1 MFNFPL
7 NPALTRPLR
16 IHSLAD
22 ALTLFFADM
31 SLSPWKFGTD
41 QQQRNIY
48 FLVRRTAE
56 VLCLFLGKSRT
67 GITLEEL
74 LNLDDALIR
83 VAVEEGIDR
92 KHASIY
98 ATGCRKIIEYARN
111 CGWSCDA
118 VVRMVVW
125 DPVKEALTNTK
136 DCALQLVKFLIAA
149 GKTPAQTTEADLQS
163 WHTHATKDGMFAA
176 TADRILIRF
185 RGRMRLSKLD
195 HLFPL
200 LDLESK
206 KRSSYRKKDEGM
218 ELAIRDEIEQLIAS
232 RSPNYLPDRAACEA
246 LRPSSI
252 EHTVDS
258 LYEIYGCLEDELKLG
273 PFQNL
278 AQVATTTNLCE
289 AIDWLASKRG
299 LLRRGIH
306 RILEPILAL
315 ANMFPNL
322 DCGEVRRHIKK
333 VPSEPSFRMRARKQ
347 TKALPYDALKELPNG
362 LQKRIDSGV
371 LSKIY
376 VAWLLH
382 DKAIIAVQLER
393 VFRQR
398 NIRDCQHLDTDG
410 ANLVWRKLNPEDL
423 EDLRIPDC
431 VRAAYDADHSRLF
444 LMFEFKEEDTKGKRA
459 QTQVLTLDTAETLN
473 AYLNVRTFLVEQCKV
488 THGIPKNG
496 PATTLFMNRHGGALR
511 EHNLRNLVRRLT
523 RNYAGKA
530 VSPHLWRDIFAAHFR
545 MLLALGVE
553 KDPSK
558 LSDQLWHI
566 DQPTTDKYSHLNKA
580 LPAIAMLNQRYRA
593 SQQALRKE
601 TSEQLAQLEPQ
612 RGRAA

>member
-1 MFNFPL
+1 
-7 NPALTRPLR
+7 
-16 IHSLAD
+16 
-22 ALTLFFADM
+22 
-31 SLSPWKFGTD
+31 
-41 QQQRNIY
+41 
-48 FLVRRTAE
+48 
-56 VLCLFLGKSRT
+56 
-67 GITLEEL
+67 
-74 LNLDDALIR
+74 
-83 VAVEEGIDR
+83 
-92 KHASIY
+92 
-98 ATGCRKIIEYARN
+98 
-111 CGWSCDA
+111 
-118 VVRMVVW
+118 
-125 DPVKEALTNTK
+125 
-136 DCALQLVKFLIAA
+136 
-149 GKTPAQTTEADLQS
+149 
-163 WHTHATKDGMFAA
+163 
-176 TADRILIRF
+176 
-185 RGRMRLSKLD
+185 MRLSQLT

-206 KRSSYRKKDEGM
+206 KRSSYRKKKKNLA
-218 ELAIRDEIEQLIAS
+218 LAIRAEIEELVAT
-232 RSPNYLPDRAACEA
+232 RSPRYLPGRDFRKI

-252 EHTVDS
+252 ENMVESICT
-258 LYEIYGCLEDELKLG
+258 IAGCLEDELNQG
-273 PFQNL
+273 PFEGL
-278 AQVATTTNLCE
+278 AQMLTTTNLCNS
-289 AIDWLASKRG
+289 IDWMSRRG
-299 LLRRGIH
+299 LMRQGVH
-306 RILEPILAL
+306 RILDAILAL
-315 ANMFPNL
+315 GNLLPAL
-322 DCGEVRRHIKK
+322 DCGQVRKHIKQIA
-333 VPSEPSFRMRARKQ
+333 SEPNHLMRARKQ
-347 TKALPYDALKELPNG
+347 GKSLQYDALSEIPG
-362 LQKRIDSGV
+362 ELQKLIDARG
-371 LSKIY
+371 LSKLD

-382 DKAIIAVQLER
+382 DKAIIAVQLECA
-393 VFRQR
+393 FRQR

-473 AYLNVRTFLVEQCKV
+473 PYLNVRAFLVEQCKV

-511 EHNLRNLVRRLT
+511 EHNLRSLVRRLT

-530 VSPHLWRDIFAAHFR
+530 VPPHLWRDIFAAHFR

-553 KDPSK
+553 KDPGK

-566 DQPTTDKYSHLNKA
+566 DQATTDKYSHLNKA